1 MKLFSLLL
9 PALLSLALTCAPERA
24 AAHPIPDIPVRSF
37 FDAGGETRIEVEVDV
52 RCFADD
58 AENEPYL
65 LKWVLERM
73 TDEEKADLKKQATA
87 LVSKSVA
94 LNFAPGDT
102 PAPEFEWTFT
112 THRGESLEEETDPVM
127 LTGVWKTRIA
137 PKDGSTYQVNALPE
151 GQFSVLFL
159 NHINDVAVPRF
170 QVLFPGEKSYELD
183 LSEVAPAKKTAA
195 VTTSAR

>member
-1 MKLFSLLL
+1 MKPLSLLL
-9 PALLSLALTCAPERA
+9 PALLSLALTCVPERA
-24 AAHPIPDIPVRSF
+24 TAHPIPDIPVRSF
-37 FDAGGETRIEVEVDV
+37 FGTGGETRIEVEVDV

-73 TDEEKADLKKQATA
+73 TDEEKADLKKQADS
-87 LVSKSVA
+87 LISQSVA
-94 LNFAPGDT
+94 LQFAPGGA

-112 THRGESLEEETDPVM
+112 SHRGESLEEKTDPVM

-137 PKDGSTYQVNALPE
+137 PQAGSTYQVNALPE
-151 GQFSVLFL
+151 GRFSVLFL

-170 QVLFPGEKSYELD
+170 QVLFPGEKSYQLD
-183 LSEVAPAKKTAA
+183 LSKVAPSGKTAA
-195 VTTSAR
+195 VSAAAP